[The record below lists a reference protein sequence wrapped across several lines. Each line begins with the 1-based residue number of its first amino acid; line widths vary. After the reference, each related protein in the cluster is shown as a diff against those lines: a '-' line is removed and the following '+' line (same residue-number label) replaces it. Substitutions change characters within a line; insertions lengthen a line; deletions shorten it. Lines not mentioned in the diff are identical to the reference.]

1 MYLVCHH
8 VTLYYRCYSGTS
20 KLDPVNKAPSNTRD
34 LGSGHTSANLPDNP
48 RVSAPHD
55 GKGGVFQYDFGKS
68 IQDQKFRT
76 TGFLNQPLRLLRAAV
91 NELGAQYEEEGHQ
104 LEDAI
109 NLKMPSTSLSR
120 KHTGCGRSTSDR
132 TAAATGCMEAESS
145 ILQTMNQAVRQS
157 VVMIHQ
163 T

>member
-1 MYLVCHH
+1 MPL
-8 VTLYYRCYSGTS
+8 G
-20 KLDPVNKAPSNTRD
+20 LDPVNKAPSNTRD

-55 GKGGVFQYDFGKS
+55 GEGGVFQYDFGKS

-76 TGFLNQPLRLLRAAV
+76 TGFLNQPPRLLRAAV

-109 NLKMPSTSLSR
+109 NVALEKTHRLR
-120 KHTGCGRSTSDR
+120 KKYKRPDRSSDR
-132 TAAATGCMEAESS
+132 LYGSG
-145 ILQTMNQAVRQS
+145 V
-157 VVMIHQ
+157 IHPPDD
-163 T
+163 